1 MSLSSTGVL
10 SPPLIPIFRDHFKTF
25 HILSQIRHDTAL
37 KAHIM
42 KKKTGW
48 TELTFAKV
56 DWKAHKRA
64 FTRLTRIKELQQL
77 N

>member
-1 MSLSSTGVL
+1 LSSTGVL

-42 KKKTGW
+42 KKKKQDGQNS
-48 TELTFAKV
+48 L
-56 DWKAHKRA
+56 
-64 FTRLTRIKELQQL
+64 LQK
-77 N
+77 